1 VLSLSLRS
9 AVLIFR
15 ASVSILCLCAS
26 VLNPITLCLW
36 ISVSRERRPPTL
48 PYLLLC
54 ITYLLITYL
63 LKFTTANYIFTKVY
77 FSITYLLKFTTANYI
92 FTKVYFSIT
101 YLLKF
106 TTANY
111 IFTKVYLSIS
121 CSVLLFAKVFTAVS
135 RERRPPTSRVY
146 RGKREPVT

>member
-1 VLSLSLRS
+1 MCYLLSLSLRS

-92 FTKVYFSIT
+92 FTKVY
-101 YLLKF
+101 
-106 TTANY
+106 
-111 IFTKVYLSIS
+111 LSIS

-135 RERRPPTSRVY
+135 RERRPPTWRVY

>member
-1 VLSLSLRS
+1 MLSLSLRS

-77 FSITYLLKFTTANYI
+77 
-92 FTKVYFSIT
+92 
-101 YLLKF
+101 
-106 TTANY
+106 
-111 IFTKVYLSIS
+111 LSIS
-121 CSVLLFAKVFTAVS
+121 CSVLHLCKSIHCSVKGASAADVES
-135 RERRPPTSRVY
+135 L
-146 RGKREPVT
+146 

>member
-77 FSITYLLKFTTANYI
+77 FSITYLLKFT
-92 FTKVYFSIT
+92 
-101 YLLKF
+101 
-106 TTANY
+106 
-111 IFTKVYLSIS
+111 
-121 CSVLLFAKVFTAVS
+121 
-135 RERRPPTSRVY
+135 
-146 RGKREPVT
+146 

>member
-1 VLSLSLRS
+1 MLSLSLRS

-63 LKFTTANYIFTKVY
+63 LKFTTANYMFTKVY
-77 FSITYLLKFTTANYI
+77 FSITYLLRFTTANYI
-92 FTKVYFSIT
+92 FTKVYF
-101 YLLKF
+101 
-106 TTANY
+106 
-111 IFTKVYLSIS
+111 SIS